1 MSNSYRVR
9 IQLKFFSEHCQN
21 TWLHQMYKYT
31 NLHTKYIC
39 FGIAVYRVQCTLYM
53 TFYLLHSLQRYFRR
67 KIHNFLFCLNWC
79 MYLKW
84 WNILPGHHAEQWK
97 NTIWFN
103 RFRFSCRKKLKSMA
117 QTIEANWKPQI
128 NMSTWATTFFSE
140 GFRQFN
146 RTIPRH
152 IIIWKPYTICK
163 QSQAPNRTFFGQI

>member
-103 RFRFSCRKKLKSMA
+103 RFRFSCRKKFKSMA
-117 QTIEANWKPQI
+117 QTIQKQI
-128 NMSTWATTFFSE
+128 ENHKSTCRHELQRFFRREFDNSTE
-140 GFRQFN
+140 QFLD
-146 RTIPRH
+146 T
-152 IIIWKPYTICK
+152 
-163 QSQAPNRTFFGQI
+163 